1 MKPRRDAEE
10 IVKIELTI
18 KENQETS
25 PELCITYRNSAS
37 NRRKINRET
46 RKNTAIQ
53 SQPQFLNS
61 LACTKVPVKQRY
73 WIRRRD
79 GIKQS
84 ARVARKEFEK
94 LLEHT

>member
-1 MKPRRDAEE
+1 MYPATPPCAR
-10 IVKIELTI
+10 
-18 KENQETS
+18 
-25 PELCITYRNSAS
+25 
-37 NRRKINRET
+37 
-46 RKNTAIQ
+46 
-53 SQPQFLNS
+53 
-61 LACTKVPVKQRY
+61 TKVPVKQRY

>member
-46 RKNTAIQ
+46 RKNTATQ

-61 LACTKVPVKQRY
+61 LAREYQR
-73 WIRRRD
+73 
-79 GIKQS
+79 
-84 ARVARKEFEK
+84 
-94 LLEHT
+94 

>member
-61 LACTKVPVKQRY
+61 LARPRPLPRILVCHGAEN
-73 WIRRRD
+73 D
-79 GIKQS
+79 FS
-84 ARVARKEFEK
+84 
-94 LLEHT
+94 